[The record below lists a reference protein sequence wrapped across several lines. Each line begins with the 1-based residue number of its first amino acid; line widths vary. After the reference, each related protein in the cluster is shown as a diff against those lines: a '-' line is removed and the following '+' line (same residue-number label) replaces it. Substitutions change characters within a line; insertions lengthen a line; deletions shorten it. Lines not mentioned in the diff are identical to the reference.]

1 MTDQLLALLP
11 IYGLPLLAAVTG
23 LSCLGLPLPAS
34 IVMMLMGAFAAAGDF
49 NLTAVFLTALG
60 AAVLGDQTGFAIG
73 RLGGATIVSR
83 LAKTPARQQALA
95 SAQER
100 IDTRGAVAVFLTRWL
115 LAPLGPYVNLLA
127 GATAFSWA
135 RFTFYGVA
143 GEVIWVGGYTSLGVT
158 FSDNVMTIAE
168 IVGDLSGFLAAGVI
182 ALYLGWRILR
192 ILRYKEGKA

>member
-49 NLTAVFLTALG
+49 NLTAVFLMALG

-83 LAKTPARQQALA
+83 LARTPARQQALA
-95 SAQER
+95 NAQER
-100 IDTRGAVAVFLTRWL
+100 INTRGAAAIFLTRWL

-127 GATAFSWA
+127 GAAAFSWA
-135 RFTFYGVA
+135 RFTVYGVA
-143 GEVIWVGGYTSLGVT
+143 GELFWVGGYTGLGVT

-192 ILRYKEGKA
+192 ILRHKEGRA

>member
-1 MTDQLLALLP
+1 MTEQLLALLP
-11 IYGLPLLAAVTG
+11 VYGLPLLAAVTG

-83 LAKTPARQQALA
+83 LASTPARQQTLA
-95 SAQER
+95 SAQQR
-100 IDTRGAVAVFLTRWL
+100 IDTHGAVAVFLTRWL
-115 LAPLGPYVNLLA
+115 LAPLGPYINLLA

-143 GEVIWVGGYTSLGVT
+143 GELFWVGGYTGLGVT
-158 FSDNVMTIAE
+158 FSDNVMSIAE

-192 ILRYKEGKA
+192 ILRHKEERA